1 MDLLLDTHA
10 IIWFL
15 NGDAN
20 LSLKAKA
27 AIEDINNTKTVSI
40 ASIWEIGIKISLDK
54 FRFTKGFKQFVEMID
69 ENGFDI
75 LPISFE
81 HALIVSTLE
90 FIHRDPFDRLLIA
103 QSQKENLTIVTRD
116 ENIKKYSIQTIW

>member
-20 LSLKAKA
+20 LSLEAKA
-27 AIEDINNTKTVSI
+27 VIEDINNTKSVSI

-54 FRFTKGFKQFVEMID
+54 LRFPKGFRQFVEMID
-69 ENGFDI
+69 ANGFEI
-75 LPISFE
+75 LPISLE
-81 HALIVSTLE
+81 HALIVSNLE

-116 ENIKKYSIQTIW
+116 ENIKKYLVQTIW

>member
-1 MDLLLDTHA
+1 M
-10 IIWFL
+10 
-15 NGDAN
+15 
-20 LSLKAKA
+20 
-27 AIEDINNTKTVSI
+27 
-40 ASIWEIGIKISLDK
+40 
-54 FRFTKGFKQFVEMID
+54 
-69 ENGFDI
+69 
-75 LPISFE
+75 

>member
-1 MDLLLDTHA
+1 M
-10 IIWFL
+10 
-15 NGDAN
+15 
-20 LSLKAKA
+20 AKA
-27 AIEDINNTKTVSI
+27 AIEDNNNTKTVSI

-54 FRFTKGFKQFVEMID
+54 FRFAKGFKKFVEMID
-69 ENGFDI
+69 ANGFDI

-103 QSQKENLTIVTRD
+103 QSLKENLTIVTRD
-116 ENIKKYSIQTIW
+116 ENIKKYSIHTIW